1 MASQNVVDHVCSDGL
16 VLQPSQTQLPVQN
29 FSAANRSSFELVLSH
44 SSSQFH
50 YFRRQFSP
58 CGLQSS
64 LSELYSESPG
74 DEIQRCS
81 VVQTPRFR
89 VQPQNLQTPGE
100 LEARIVAS
108 VC

>member
-16 VLQPSQTQLPVQN
+16 VLQPSQTQLPVQI

-44 SSSQFH
+44 SSQFH

-81 VVQTPRFR
+81 LVQTPRFR
-89 VQPQNLQTPGE
+89 AQPQNLQTPGE
-100 LEARIVAS
+100 PEAQIVAS